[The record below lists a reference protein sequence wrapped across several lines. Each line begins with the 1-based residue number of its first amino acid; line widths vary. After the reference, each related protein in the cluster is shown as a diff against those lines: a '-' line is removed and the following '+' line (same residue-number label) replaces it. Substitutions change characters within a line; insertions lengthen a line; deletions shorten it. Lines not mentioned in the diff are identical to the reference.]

1 MKLDAGKKNLILY
14 SVLFIIIF
22 SFLLIIFISDQ
33 SDEIRQQQS
42 SYTIEKWEDYQ
53 IRTSITKTVISGP
66 IQTTDISGNI
76 FAFYSIHQKVE
87 VYIGKKLIYQYP
99 ITNNNPFSTSP
110 GYCWNF
116 IELPKGTID
125 LEIVI
130 SSPYRSYLKSIPI
143 FYVGNHLSLPAYIV
157 SSNLM
162 PFLVCVI
169 MFVMGLVFIAYH
181 IIMSKNVKTQG
192 KLLKLGIFSLFLSI
206 WSINEC
212 SLTTLIMKNNIV
224 TSYISFLSLMMLP
237 VPFAIFVKTF
247 YEDNSTIW
255 DKFCHLNIIQIIVCF
270 LLMVTKI
277 CDLRDSLWTTHAIMC
292 LLAFIIFMQSIK
304 MLKGG
309 IHSRMVMIHLFCICI
324 CALSLVV
331 DIIAYYTGLPDSN
344 TFGRL
349 GFLSYIVIMGIAS
362 TLESASLIKKGQ
374 QASAY
379 QKLAYTD
386 QMTGLN
392 NRTCFNIDF
401 EIYSKNPTD
410 IAVID
415 FDLNNLKRTNDTL
428 GHSAGDRYIKNCANI
443 IYEIFN
449 GIGKCYRVGGDEFV
463 TLVEHSSSIDM
474 KQYLAMLESSV
485 DASNREN
492 KDLRMQI
499 AYGCAIYSPDID
511 KNLEDTYNRAD
522 KIMYNDKKA
531 KKEIGK
537 NKVL

>member
-1 MKLDAGKKNLILY
+1 MLMKK
-14 SVLFIIIF
+14 IIDEDN
-22 SFLLIIFISDQ
+22 IIGCN
-33 SDEIRQQQS
+33 IR
-42 SYTIEKWEDYQ
+42 
-53 IRTSITKTVISGP
+53 
-66 IQTTDISGNI
+66 
-76 FAFYSIHQKVE
+76 
-87 VYIGKKLIYQYP
+87 
-99 ITNNNPFSTSP
+99 
-110 GYCWNF
+110 
-116 IELPKGTID
+116 
-125 LEIVI
+125 
-130 SSPYRSYLKSIPI
+130 
-143 FYVGNHLSLPAYIV
+143 IV

-247 YEDNSTIW
+247 YEDNSDIW
-255 DKFCHLNIIQIIVCF
+255 DKFCHLNVIQIIVCF

-292 LLAFIIFMQSIK
+292 LLAFVIFMQSIK

-374 QASAY
+374 QANAY

-386 QMTGLN
+386 QSQ
-392 NRTCFNIDF
+392 C
-401 EIYSKNPTD
+401 
-410 IAVID
+410 
-415 FDLNNLKRTNDTL
+415 
-428 GHSAGDRYIKNCANI
+428 
-443 IYEIFN
+443 
-449 GIGKCYRVGGDEFV
+449 GG
-463 TLVEHSSSIDM
+463 T
-474 KQYLAMLESSV
+474 
-485 DASNREN
+485 
-492 KDLRMQI
+492 
-499 AYGCAIYSPDID
+499 
-511 KNLEDTYNRAD
+511 
-522 KIMYNDKKA
+522 
-531 KKEIGK
+531 
-537 NKVL
+537 